1 MKKIFK
7 LTLIIL
13 SLALIFTFITS
24 NYSYAD
30 IDVNNFDPYA
40 IQPNGVDS
48 NTVTKYT
55 NRLASALT
63 VAGIVVAVLC
73 LMIVG
78 LKFIMG
84 SATEKA
90 EYKKTLVPIV
100 IGIAMI
106 ALITSIVAGLYSVG
120 NSLN

>member
-7 LTLIIL
+7 TTLIIL
-13 SLALIFTFITS
+13 SLALVFTFITL
-24 NYSYAD
+24 NYSNAYV
-30 IDVNNFDPYA
+30 DVNNFDPYA
-40 IQPNGVDS
+40 IQPNGIDS
-48 NTVTKYT
+48 GTVTTYT
-55 NRLASALT
+55 NRLASVLT
-63 VAGIVVAVLC
+63 IVGIVIAVIC

-78 LKFIMG
+78 LKFIIG

-90 EYKKTLVPIV
+90 EYKKNLVPIV

-120 NSLN
+120 NTLN

>member
-7 LTLIIL
+7 TTLIIL
-13 SLALIFTFITS
+13 SLALVFTFITL
-24 NYSYAD
+24 NYSNAYV
-30 IDVNNFDPYA
+30 DVNNFDPYA
-40 IQPNGVDS
+40 IQPNGIDS
-48 NTVTKYT
+48 GTVTTYT
-55 NRLASALT
+55 NRLASILT
-63 VAGIVVAVLC
+63 IDGIVIAVIC

-78 LKFIMG
+78 LKFIIG

-90 EYKKTLVPIV
+90 EYKKNLVPIV

-120 NSLN
+120 NTLN